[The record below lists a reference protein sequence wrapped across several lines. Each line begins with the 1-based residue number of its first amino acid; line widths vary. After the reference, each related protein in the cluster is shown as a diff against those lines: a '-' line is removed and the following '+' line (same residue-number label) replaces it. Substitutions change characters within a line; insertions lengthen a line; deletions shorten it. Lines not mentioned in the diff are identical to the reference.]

1 MILGGPMLNQ
11 NYSKMISSVE
21 ASTMEWKA
29 LAVLCDRTA
38 KHAQVADDTLN
49 VIIDDRLQ
57 VKTVRPQGT
66 QR

>member
-11 NYSKMISSVE
+11 NYLKMISSVE

-29 LAVLCDRTA
+29 LVVLCDRTA

-49 VIIDDRLQ
+49 VIIDGLE

>member
-1 MILGGPMLNQ
+1 
-11 NYSKMISSVE
+11 
-21 ASTMEWKA
+21 MEWKA
-29 LAVLCDRTA
+29 LVVLCDRTA

>member
-29 LAVLCDRTA
+29 LVVLCDRTA

-49 VIIDDRLQ
+49 VIDRLQ
-57 VKTVRPQGT
+57 VKTVRPHGT
-66 QR
+66 KQ